1 MKTTKSA
8 IWAGALLLVVG
19 AALTAGCSGDEAEE
33 AESAPDAPA
42 EAQPKHGGTLR
53 VAVVRGHSTFDPPI
67 VLAVPD
73 IVVTRLAYDNLIL
86 RDPDDLSLI
95 PLWPSTASKP
105 VEGVAAH
112 TPDVIL
118 MDSQMPDM
126 DGVEATRRIKE
137 ASPGVKVL
145 FLTVHPSHIP
155 VGLAA
160 GADAALLKDV
170 GRQELLTAIRKLAGA
185 S

>member
-1 MKTTKSA
+1 MESTIALASIRVMIVDDSEAVREGLASILSA
-8 IWAGALLLVVG
+8 NADMTVV
-19 AALTAGCSGDEAEE
+19 AM
-33 AESAPDAPA
+33 
-42 EAQPKHGGTLR
+42 
-53 VAVVRGHSTFDPPI
+53 AVNGKQ
-67 VLAVPD
+67 A
-73 IVVTRLAYDNLIL
+73 
-86 RDPDDLSLI
+86 
-95 PLWPSTASKP
+95 

-170 GRQELLTAIRKLAGA
+170 GRHELLTAIRELAGA

>member
-1 MKTTKSA
+1 MESTIALASIRVMIVDDSEAVREGLASILSA
-8 IWAGALLLVVG
+8 NADMTVV
-19 AALTAGCSGDEAEE
+19 AM
-33 AESAPDAPA
+33 
-42 EAQPKHGGTLR
+42 
-53 VAVVRGHSTFDPPI
+53 AVNGEQ
-67 VLAVPD
+67 A
-73 IVVTRLAYDNLIL
+73 
-86 RDPDDLSLI
+86 
-95 PLWPSTASKP
+95 
-105 VEGVAAH
+105 VEGAAAH

-137 ASPGVKVL
+137 ASPGVEVL

-170 GRQELLTAIRKLAGA
+170 GRQELLTAIRELAGA

>member
-1 MKTTKSA
+1 MESKIALASIRVMIVDDSEAVREGLASILSA
-8 IWAGALLLVVG
+8 NADMTVV
-19 AALTAGCSGDEAEE
+19 AM
-33 AESAPDAPA
+33 
-42 EAQPKHGGTLR
+42 
-53 VAVVRGHSTFDPPI
+53 AVNGEQ
-67 VLAVPD
+67 A
-73 IVVTRLAYDNLIL
+73 
-86 RDPDDLSLI
+86 
-95 PLWPSTASKP
+95 

-170 GRQELLTAIRKLAGA
+170 GRQELLTAIRELAGA

>member
-1 MKTTKSA
+1 MESTIALASIRVMIVDDSEAVREGLASILSA
-8 IWAGALLLVVG
+8 NADMTVV
-19 AALTAGCSGDEAEE
+19 AM
-33 AESAPDAPA
+33 
-42 EAQPKHGGTLR
+42 
-53 VAVVRGHSTFDPPI
+53 AVNGEQ
-67 VLAVPD
+67 A
-73 IVVTRLAYDNLIL
+73 
-86 RDPDDLSLI
+86 
-95 PLWPSTASKP
+95 

-170 GRQELLTAIRKLAGA
+170 GRHELLTAIRELAGA